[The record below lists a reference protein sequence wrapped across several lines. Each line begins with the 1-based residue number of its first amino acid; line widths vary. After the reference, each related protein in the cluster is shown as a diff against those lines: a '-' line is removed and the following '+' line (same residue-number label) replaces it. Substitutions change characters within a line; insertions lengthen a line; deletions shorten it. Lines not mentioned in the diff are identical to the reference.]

1 MLRTLLRST
10 RLVADTVLGYV
21 LLGVGIVMLI
31 TPGPGIVAIIAGLAV
46 LGRHYRWAHRLR
58 GAAVGRVH
66 EAGTALRARVAN
78 RRVAGRRAAGAVD
91 DDGRQEAA

>member
-1 MLRTLLRST
+1 MMIRTLLRST

-21 LLGVGIVMLI
+21 LVGLGLVMLV

-58 GAAVGRVH
+58 GTAMGRVH
-66 EAGTALRARVAN
+66 DAGTALRARVAS
-78 RRVAGRRAAGAVD
+78 RRLGGVVTESE
-91 DDGRQEAA
+91 RQEAA